1 MKEISAK
8 CLNDTQFEYTSDQ
21 NCRQQTKSNVNPTL
35 TPRIGARDTCVT
47 TLITSEAKEPFV
59 VSIMVDITNTISV
72 RELDAA
78 YPCDELLLRLCWN
91 RCNLLL

>member
-8 CLNDTQFEYTSDQ
+8 CLDDTQFEYTSDQ

-59 VSIMVDITNTISV
+59 VSIMFNIIHYYHILQ
-72 RELDAA
+72 RAGCCL
-78 YPCDELLLRLCWN
+78 YL
-91 RCNLLL
+91 

>member
-8 CLNDTQFEYTSDQ
+8 CLDDTQFEYTSDQ

-59 VSIMVDITNTISV
+59 VSIMFNIIHSYHILQ
-72 RELDAA
+72 RAGCCLF
-78 YPCDELLLRLCWN
+78 L
-91 RCNLLL
+91 